1 MKLLRL
7 PQPEQLAPT
16 DRPKQQSHLDAH
28 HTDSDPPHGWVNPN
42 SPDQIRYAFG
52 RSPTTSPPA
61 PKRGLKRTPDSKSR
75 RSPEFQ
81 RWAATQMGT
90 TRNWCKGGSGT
101 GTYGNNYRQRTGA
114 NLIGIWANT
123 SSEALYFQAGREE
136 DGSPLNGSNSYVIHL
151 LADQLPD
158 AVVQAYW
165 SVLLVS
171 VPDYRVVPNRLNRY
185 T

>member
-1 MKLLRL
+1 
-7 PQPEQLAPT
+7 
-16 DRPKQQSHLDAH
+16 
-28 HTDSDPPHGWVNPN
+28 
-42 SPDQIRYAFG
+42 
-52 RSPTTSPPA
+52 
-61 PKRGLKRTPDSKSR
+61 
-75 RSPEFQ
+75 
-81 RWAATQMGT
+81 MGT
-90 TRNWCKGGSGT
+90 TRNRCMGGSGT

-158 AVVQAYW
+158 AVVQAYG